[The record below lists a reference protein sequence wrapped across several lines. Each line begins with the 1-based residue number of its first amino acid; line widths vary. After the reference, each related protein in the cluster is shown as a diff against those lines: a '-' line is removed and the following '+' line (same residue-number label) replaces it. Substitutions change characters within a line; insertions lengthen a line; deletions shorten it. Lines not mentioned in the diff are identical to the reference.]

1 MVCNSSPYVPEH
13 DLLGVPQGSDF
24 NVEIIYQEG
33 EPPVT
38 VDLSGY
44 SAKLQV
50 RRTFDTPVILQL
62 STDDGTIVMNS
73 TAPNIVLKF
82 PNDVT
87 SRMTVYSDLIYDLE
101 MTSPTGLKSRVMQGK
116 FSISR
121 EVTQ

>member
-1 MVCNSSPYVPEH
+1 
-13 DLLGVPQGSDF
+13 DF